1 MVTLLTDRAMRAVD
15 ARAEGER
22 LWMDGATLEAATGWA
37 LKPEGLCREDAC
49 IPLPPARQAEFI
61 QGGRVDAAAV
71 WRHLDNPVLH
81 DDAREIWVLGEGA
94 DEREATLA
102 SLVAPDFTL
111 PDVRGRAHSL
121 SDYRGKKVFL
131 VSWASW

>member
-1 MVTLLTDRAMRAVD
+1 MVTLLTDRGERAVD
-15 ARAEGER
+15 ARVDGER
-22 LWMDGATLEAATGWA
+22 LWLDGAALEAATGWTV
-37 LKPEGLCREDAC
+37 KPQGLCRDEAC
-49 IPLPPARQAEFI
+49 IPLPPGRQGEFV
-61 QGGRVDAAAV
+61 QGGRVDAASV
-71 WRHLDNPVLH
+71 WRHLDQPIVH

-94 DEREATLA
+94 DERAAALA

-111 PDVRGRAHSL
+111 PDVSGRPHSL

>member
-1 MVTLLTDRAMRAVD
+1 MVTLLTDRGMRAVD

-22 LWMDGATLEAATGWA
+22 LWMDGAALEAATGWA
-37 LKPEGLCREDAC
+37 LKPEGLCREEAC
-49 IPLPPARQAEFI
+49 IPLPPGRQVEFI

-94 DEREATLA
+94 DEREAALA

-111 PDVRGRAHSL
+111 PDVSGRAHSL
-121 SDYRGKKVFL
+121 SDYRGTKVFL